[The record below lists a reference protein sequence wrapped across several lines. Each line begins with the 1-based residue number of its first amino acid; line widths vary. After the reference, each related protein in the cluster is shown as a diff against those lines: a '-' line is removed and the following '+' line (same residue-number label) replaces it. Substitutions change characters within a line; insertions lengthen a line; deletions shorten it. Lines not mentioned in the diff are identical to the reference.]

1 MIIDRVEDKD
11 MHLSEDLPVLNLP
24 KLEIAP
30 EHYEAIEK
38 AVKDLKQA
46 EEAVAACSFIVR
58 CHRAFL
64 VNIRTVVKVDGNSQG
79 YRLRLEGCTEEVP
92 VSRGYAKEIKTLIEG
107 GLYMDKW
114 SGNNRQAQIDNFTA
128 IFLEDTYETIF
139 GRYYIDPEFLHQF
152 DNSAQ
157 PMQTSNGDNNSEVC
171 PTLDFVEMFE
181 FDNKDINGKFENFDD
196 NGRPKNESK
205 RVCNGILFI

>member
-1 MIIDRVEDKD
+1 MRNSSREAVGYFK
-11 MHLSEDLPVLNLP
+11 
-24 KLEIAP
+24 AA
-30 EHYEAIEK
+30 YEAS
-38 AVKDLKQA
+38 Q
-46 EEAVAACSFIVR
+46 IV
-58 CHRAFL
+58 
-64 VNIRTVVKVDGNSQG
+64 DEGG
-79 YRLRLEGCTEEVP
+79 YR
-92 VSRGYAKEIKTLIEG
+92 
-107 GLYMDKW
+107 LYMDKW

-196 NGRPKNESK
+196 NGHYNFMSHR
-205 RVCNGILFI
+205 